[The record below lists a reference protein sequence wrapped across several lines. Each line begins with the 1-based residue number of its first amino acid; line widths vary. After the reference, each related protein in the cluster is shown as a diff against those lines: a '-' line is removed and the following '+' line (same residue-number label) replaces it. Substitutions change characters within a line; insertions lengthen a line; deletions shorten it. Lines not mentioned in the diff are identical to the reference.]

1 VKRWS
6 ILFVALLVGAA
17 APARAWC
24 EATCLATAH
33 QESAKPHCP
42 SHEPSSNSPTM
53 AAAKGADCPALESA
67 RPTQAKLDF
76 APAPVVETTRVAS
89 RQASTSAPRHHRHPR
104 HSRHLVTPLRIWSHT
119 RAGVS

>member
-1 VKRWS
+1 MPLMLPPMTMARWRDMTEPPVCRERGDFATDRRAILNFVKRWS

-67 RPTQAKLDF
+67 RP
-76 APAPVVETTRVAS
+76 
-89 RQASTSAPRHHRHPR
+89 
-104 HSRHLVTPLRIWSHT
+104 
-119 RAGVS
+119 